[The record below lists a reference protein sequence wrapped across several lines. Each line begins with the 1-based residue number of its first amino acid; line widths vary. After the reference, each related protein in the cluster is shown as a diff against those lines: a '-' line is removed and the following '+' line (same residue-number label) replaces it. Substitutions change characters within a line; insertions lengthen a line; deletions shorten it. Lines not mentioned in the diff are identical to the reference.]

1 MHKESLHYLICTV
14 LGCLL
19 LSLPWLLPHCGWTA
33 LVGFVPL
40 LVMERLA
47 QARGTRHFFWWYYLF
62 FVLWNAV
69 TTWWVGMATVGGA
82 VFAIAANA
90 LQMALIFGAFRL
102 VKRRLKGALPYI
114 FLAAAW
120 IAWEKFYLT
129 SAQISWPW
137 LVLGNA
143 FADTTAL
150 IQWYEY
156 TGSLGGSLWI
166 WAAGL
171 SVFGLMCSLSD
182 GSFQRSGVKGR
193 IASVCGVLMAVF
205 GPMSVSALM
214 GKVKLDGESLEVAI
228 LQPNLDPYMKEQ
240 ALTTSQ
246 QDDIIIT
253 QLVQA
258 CSRRDTAAP
267 LLVLGPE
274 TMTRDAGLQVEY
286 GSGYEAYHYNFP
298 SYEEYRSAVAAQN
311 GVSLVFGAVVRSY
324 HRNGERNNGY
334 RIADMWQYH
343 HNAALVLDGGSAP
356 LGDRVHIRRFGNT
369 EVQLP
374 EWLGSLPEFRD
385 VKLPDCYYKS
395 KLVPGVEMM
404 PYPRVIGPINRLVGD
419 PCGKDVGEDGPACLP
434 LRLPDGR
441 EIPLGVAVC
450 YESVYGEH
458 CAGYVSKGAQLLCV
472 ITNDAWWGDTPGY
485 RQHLNMSRLRAIETR
500 RYVARCGN
508 TGISGVIAPD
518 GSILTRS
525 PWWKREI
532 INGRVELLEGKTFFV
547 RAGDIVGRAA
557 VFVFLLLLGAALVQ
571 RFRK

>member
-1 MHKESLHYLICTV
+1 MRKESLHYLICIL

-19 LSLPWLLPHCGWTA
+19 LSLPWLLPHSGWTA
-33 LVGFVPL
+33 LLGFVPL
-40 LVMERLA
+40 LVMDRLA
-47 QARGTRHFFWWYYLF
+47 QARGTRRFFWWYYLF

-90 LQMALIFGAFRL
+90 FQMALIFGAFRL

-143 FADTTAL
+143 FADTTGL
-150 IQWYEY
+150 VQWYEF

-166 WAAGL
+166 WAANL

-182 GSFQRSGVKGR
+182 GSFSRRGIKARSAAISGV
-193 IASVCGVLMAVF
+193 ILAFF
-205 GPMSVSALM
+205 GPMIASAFVQ
-214 GKVKLDGESLEVAI
+214 GPREDGETLNVAI

-240 ALTTSQ
+240 SLTTAQ
-246 QDDIIIT
+246 QDQIILS

-258 CSRRDTAAP
+258 CSQRDTSAP

-274 TMTRDAGLQVEY
+274 TMTRDSGIWLEQ
-286 GSGYEAYHYNFP
+286 GSGYEAYHYSFP
-298 SYEEYRSAVAAQN
+298 SYEDYRSTVAAQQ

-334 RIADMWQYH
+334 RIADMWLYH
-343 HNAALVLDGGSAP
+343 HNAALLVDGSSAP
-356 LGDRVHIRRFGNT
+356 LGDRVHIRRFADT
-369 EVQLP
+369 EGDIPPFLAQAQ
-374 EWLGSLPEFRD
+374 EFRD

-404 PYPRVIGPINRLVGD
+404 PYPKVIGPINRLVGD
-419 PCGKDVGEDGPACLP
+419 PCGKDVGEGAPACLP

-458 CAGYVSKGAQLLCV
+458 CAGYVAKGAQLLCV
-472 ITNDAWWGDTPGY
+472 ITNDAWWGTTPGY

-508 TGISGVIAPD
+508 TGISGVIDPE
-518 GSILTRS
+518 GRILS
-525 PWWKREI
+525 KSAWWHRE
-532 INGRVELLEGKTFFV
+532 VLDSEVKLLQGETFFV
-547 RAGDIVGRAA
+547 RAGDIVGRLS
-557 VFVFLLLLGAALVQ
+557 VFVFLLLVAATLIS